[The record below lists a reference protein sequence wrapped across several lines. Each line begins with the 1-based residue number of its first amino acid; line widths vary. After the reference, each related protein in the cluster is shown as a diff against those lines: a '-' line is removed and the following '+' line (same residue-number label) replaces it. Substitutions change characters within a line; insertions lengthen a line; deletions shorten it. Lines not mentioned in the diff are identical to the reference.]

1 MAEIDKSLPNID
13 PNAIPDE
20 AIIETEKKAEVV
32 DTPTG
37 PVEIAMDE
45 TGGAEVSFDPSAP
58 EIDPA
63 QDHFANLAETMPD
76 NVLEPLLKKLGRIDI
91 FFHDSLHT
99 YKHMLFEYNT
109 CWDYLK
115 DNGILISDDII
126 VMNGK
131 GHSPFVDFA
140 HFKHRN
146 IIVNNVIGGI
156 RK

>member
-1 MAEIDKSLPNID
+1 
-13 PNAIPDE
+13 
-20 AIIETEKKAEVV
+20 
-32 DTPTG
+32 
-37 PVEIAMDE
+37 
-45 TGGAEVSFDPSAP
+45 
-58 EIDPA
+58 
-63 QDHFANLAETMPD
+63 
-76 NVLEPLLKKLGRIDI
+76 
-91 FFHDSLHT
+91 
-99 YKHMLFEYNT
+99 MLFEYNT